1 MNNLTTETIV
11 TAVWTLTDDP
21 LDTWEQSHTFSHNN
35 VASAI
40 RTTKARITRW
50 FGPHEIISITINHKG
65 A

>member
-11 TAVWTLTDDP
+11 TAVWTTSDT
-21 LDTWEQSHTFSHNN
+21 LDKWEQSHIFSHNN

-50 FGPHEIISITINHKG
+50 FGPHEIISITVNHKG

>member
-11 TAVWTLTDDP
+11 TAVWTTSDT
-21 LDTWEQSHTFSHNN
+21 LDKWEQSHTFSHDN